1 MINEVIEIESFN
13 PFECQFPNRKLIT
26 RETLILIKN
35 LRAAGHNVRIL
46 PDNNQPLEI
55 LYKKGFSELFS
66 DVLFLYLCG
75 KAVDV
80 AVNVISSQVE
90 KLLESGKNVKTENII
105 INIDRST
112 KIYNYLGEKV
122 LTSTKKKL
130 LEERLQFKQEFEKC
144 FNTISPFHKYPIPI
158 FLEHKPKIVG
168 WCLIYEDEKG
178 LGTEGIVT
186 DKKVKR
192 RISQG
197 RLKGFSIT
205 GIAKLTQCSICKSK
219 FTECNHI
226 PGNMYDNKECLNKII
241 EADFIEGSIVK
252 EPINPQCL
260 INMQL

>member
-13 PFECQFPNRKLIT
+13 PFECQYPNRKLIT

-35 LRAAGHNVRIL
+35 LRAEGHKVRIL
-46 PDNNQPLEI
+46 PDDDQPLEI
-55 LYKKGFSELFS
+55 LYKKGISEMFS
-66 DVLFLYLCG
+66 DVLILYLFG

-80 AVNVISSQVE
+80 AVNVVSSQID
-90 KLLESGKNVKTENII
+90 KMLESDKNVNKENII

-112 KIYNYLGEKV
+112 NIFNYYGEKV
-122 LTSTKKKL
+122 LKNTEKKL
-130 LEERLQFKQEFEKC
+130 LEERLQFKKEYEKC
-144 FNTISPFHKYPIPI
+144 FKVISPFKKYPIPI
-158 FLEHKPKIVG
+158 FLNHKPKIVG

-205 GIAKLTQCSICKSK
+205 GIAKITQCSICNSK

-226 PGNMYDNKECLNKII
+226 PGKVYDNKECVNRII
-241 EADFIEGSIVK
+241 EADFVEASIVK
-252 EPINPQCL
+252 QPVNPQCL
-260 INMQL
+260 INMEL